1 MTNNID
7 ELLKTALA
15 PSAVPD
21 ERLNNQV
28 LSAVKE
34 RKNMTNN
41 LTNKRKIPATAIIAV
56 CTLIF
61 GSFTVLAARHY
72 LTPSEIATEMK
83 DDTLKAAF
91 LSENALFINETQEIG
106 GYRIILLGTVAGKN
120 ISDYLS
126 TDGNGIVA
134 DDRIYTVVAIEHTDG
149 TPMPDTSSDEYDMG
163 AFYVSHYIRGLD
175 PKKYSIMSMG
185 GGSSAVV
192 KDGVEYRIME
202 MDNIE
207 MFADKGIYVGVSS
220 GTFYD
225 ANAYIYDENTGVMTQ
240 NPDYDGVNALFELP
254 IDKDKADPEAAKA
267 YLEELENSWNTPDE
281 PIEKDETDL
290 AVDDFINNLTAENI
304 DEYAV
309 PIESTIMICIPD
321 TNGIVNYEYV
331 LEDGSGGTSRI
342 SINDV
347 FPHGAANKLVINGYS
362 YSEDGLEGLR
372 IETMTLNEDGTVTFV
387 VYKPIT

>member
-41 LTNKRKIPATAIIAV
+41 MTTKRKIPAAAIIAV

-61 GSFTVLAARHY
+61 GSLTALAARHY
-72 LTPSEIATEMK
+72 LTPSEIATEME

-91 LSENALFINETQEIG
+91 LSENALFINEEQEIG
-106 GYRIILLGTVAGKN
+106 GYRVILLGTVAGKN

-149 TPMPDTSSDEYDMG
+149 SPMPDTSSDEYDMG
-163 AFYVSHYIRGLD
+163 AFYVSHYIRGMD

-192 KDGVEYRIME
+192 KDSVEYRIME

-220 GTFYD
+220 GAFYD
-225 ANAYIYDENTGVMTQ
+225 NNAYIYDENTGIMTR
-240 NPDYDGVNALFELP
+240 NTDYDGVNALFELP
-254 IDKDKADPEAAKA
+254 IDKAKADPEAAKA
-267 YLEELENSWNTPDE
+267 YLEELENLWNTPDE
-281 PIEKDETDL
+281 PIEKGETDIT
-290 AVDDFINNLTAENI
+290 VDNFMQNLTAENI
-304 DEYAV
+304 DEYAAPV
-309 PIESTIMICIPD
+309 ESTRMICTPD
-321 TNGIVNYEYV
+321 ADGLVRYEYE
-331 LEDGSGGTSRI
+331 LEDGASGSGTVSIENLFPDGATGELII
-342 SINDV
+342 S
-347 FPHGAANKLVINGYS
+347 GYG
-362 YSEDGLEGLR
+362 YSEDGLEDLV
-372 IETMTLNEDGTVTFV
+372 IDTYVLNEDGTVTFV
-387 VYKPIT
+387 VYKPII

>member
-41 LTNKRKIPATAIIAV
+41 MTNKRKIPAAAIIAA
-56 CTLIF
+56 CTLVF
-61 GSFTVLAARHY
+61 GSLTALAARHY
-72 LTPSEIATEMK
+72 LTPSEIATEME

-91 LSENALFINETQEIG
+91 LSENALFINEEQEIG
-106 GYRIILLGTVAGKN
+106 GYRVILLGTVAGKN

-126 TDGNGIVA
+126 TDGNGVVA
-134 DDRIYTVVAIEHTDG
+134 DDRIYTVVAIEHADG

-163 AFYVSHYIRGLD
+163 AFYVSHYIRGLN

-185 GGSSAVV
+185 GGSSAMV

-225 ANAYIYDENTGVMTQ
+225 NNAYIYDENTGIMTR
-240 NPDYDGVNALFELP
+240 NTDYDGVNALFELP
-254 IDKDKADPEAAKA
+254 IDKDKADPAAAKT

-281 PIEKDETDL
+281 PIEKDETDIV
-290 AVDDFINNLTAENI
+290 VDDFIQNLTAENI
-304 DEYAV
+304 DEYAAPV
-309 PIESTIMICIPD
+309 ESTRMICTPD
-321 TNGIVNYEYV
+321 ADGLVHHEYE
-331 LEDGSGGTSRI
+331 LETGAGGSGTI
-342 SINDV
+342 SIKDL
-347 FPHGAANKLVINGYS
+347 FPDGATGELIISGYS
-362 YSEDGLEGLR
+362 YSEDGLTDLV
-372 IETMTLNEDGTVTFV
+372 IDTYMLNEDGTVTFV
-387 VYKPIT
+387 VYNPIT

>member
-41 LTNKRKIPATAIIAV
+41 MTNRRKMPVAAIIAL
-56 CTLIF
+56 CILIF
-61 GSFTVLAARHY
+61 GSLTALAARHY

-91 LSENALFINETQEIG
+91 LSENALFINEAQEIG
-106 GYRIILLGTVAGKN
+106 DYRIILLGTVAGKN
-120 ISDYLS
+120 ISDYLAS
-126 TDGNGIVA
+126 DYNSIVA

-149 TPMPDTSSDEYDMG
+149 TPIPDISSDEYDMG
-163 AFYVSHYIRGLD
+163 DFYVSHYIRGLN
-175 PKKYSIMSMG
+175 PKKYSLMSMG
-185 GGSSAVV
+185 GSSSAVV
-192 KDGVEYRIME
+192 RDGVEYRIME

-207 MFADKGIYVGVSS
+207 MFADKGIYVGISS

-225 ANAYIYDENTGVMTQ
+225 ENAYIYDENTGIMTR
-240 NPDYDGVNALFELP
+240 NADYDGVNALFELP
-254 IDKDKADPEAAKA
+254 IDKAKADPVSAKA
-267 YLEELENSWNTPDE
+267 YLEELEKSWNTPDE
-281 PIEKDETDL
+281 PIEKDETDIT
-290 AVDDFINNLTAENI
+290 VDNFIQNLTAENI
-304 DEYAV
+304 DEYAAPV
-309 PIESTIMICIPD
+309 ESTRMICTPD
-321 TNGIVNYEYV
+321 ADGMVYYEYE
-331 LEDGSGGTSRI
+331 LET
-342 SINDV
+342 
-347 FPHGAANKLVINGYS
+347 GAAGNGTVSIKDLFPDGATGELIISGYS
-362 YSEDGLEGLR
+362 YSENGLTDLA
-372 IETMTLNEDGTVTFV
+372 IDTYMLNEDGTVTFV

>member
-41 LTNKRKIPATAIIAV
+41 LTNKRKIPAAAIIAA

-61 GSFTVLAARHY
+61 GSLTVLAARHY

-91 LSENALFINETQEIG
+91 LSENALFINEAQEIG
-106 GYRIILLGTVAGKN
+106 GYRVILLGTVAGKN

-134 DDRIYTVVAIEHTDG
+134 DDRIYTVVAIEHADG

-225 ANAYIYDENTGVMTQ
+225 NNAYIYDKNTGIMTQ
-240 NPDYDGVNALFELP
+240 NTDYNGVNALFELP
-254 IDKDKADPEAAKA
+254 IDKAKADPAAAKA

-281 PIEKDETDL
+281 PIEKDETDI

-304 DEYAV
+304 NEYAA

-321 TNGIVNYEYV
+321 TNGIVNYEYA
-331 LEDGSGGTSRI
+331 LEDGSGGTSTI

-387 VYKPIT
+387 VYKPTT

>member
-15 PSAVPD
+15 PNAVPD
-21 ERLNNQV
+21 ERLNDQV

-41 LTNKRKIPATAIIAV
+41 MTSKRRIPAAAIIAL

-61 GSFTVLAARHY
+61 GSLTALAARHY
-72 LTPSEIATEMK
+72 LTLSEIATEME

-91 LSENALFINETQEIG
+91 LSENALYINEEQEMG

-134 DDRIYTVVAIEHTDG
+134 DDRIYTVVAIEHADG

-163 AFYVSHYIRGLD
+163 AFYVSHYIRGLN

-220 GTFYD
+220 GIFYD
-225 ANAYIYDENTGVMTQ
+225 NNAYIYDESTGIMTRNT
-240 NPDYDGVNALFELP
+240 DYDGVNALFELP
-254 IDKDKADPEAAKA
+254 IDKAKADPAAAKA

-281 PIEKDETDL
+281 PIEKDETDIT
-290 AVDDFINNLTAENI
+290 VDNFMQNLTAENI
-304 DEYAV
+304 DEYAAPV
-309 PIESTIMICIPD
+309 ESTRMICTPD
-321 TNGIVNYEYV
+321 ADGLVHYEYE
-331 LEDGSGGTSRI
+331 LEDGASGSGTV
-342 SINDV
+342 SIENL
-347 FPHGAANKLVINGYS
+347 FPDGNTGELIIKGYS
-362 YSEDGLEGLR
+362 YSEDGLTDLV
-372 IETMTLNEDGTVTFV
+372 IDTYMLNKDGTVTFV

>member
-21 ERLNNQV
+21 ERLNTQV

-34 RKNMTNN
+34 RKNMTN
-41 LTNKRKIPATAIIAV
+41 KRKIPAAAIIAA
-56 CTLIF
+56 CILIF
-61 GSFTVLAARHY
+61 GSLTAMAARHY
-72 LTPSEIATEMK
+72 LTPSEIATEME

-91 LSENALFINETQEIG
+91 LSENALFINEEQEIG
-106 GYRIILLGTVAGKN
+106 GYRVILLGTVAGKN

-134 DDRIYTVVAIEHTDG
+134 DDRIYTVVAIEHADG

-192 KDGVEYRIME
+192 KDGIEYRIME

-225 ANAYIYDENTGVMTQ
+225 NNAYIYDENTGIMTR
-240 NPDYDGVNALFELP
+240 NTDYDGVNALFELP
-254 IDKDKADPEAAKA
+254 IDKAKADPAAAKT

-281 PIEKDETDL
+281 PIEKDETDI

-304 DEYAV
+304 DEYAAPV
-309 PIESTIMICIPD
+309 ESTRMICTPD
-321 TNGIVNYEYV
+321 ADGIVNYEYA
-331 LEDGSGGTSRI
+331 LEDGSGGTSII
-342 SINDV
+342 SINDA